1 VYQAIRTEPVPG
13 EIKLSASAIPTD
25 DGRLPM
31 VMHARVIVGAGGGP
45 DKTILNSPRFLVEQK
60 FACECLFLR
69 HPADV
74 KFGEI
79 RRRAAEWNAP
89 LVELDDRGPFDWR
102 IISRAIE
109 ICRERNVTIWHGH
122 DYKSNLLGLL
132 VRRRWPMRL
141 VTTVHGW
148 VHRTFRTPL
157 YYAIDRWT
165 LPRYERVICV
175 SPDIL
180 DQCRACGVS
189 EKRSVL
195 IDNAIDTEQFR
206 RSAAP
211 NAAKESIGWP
221 GARLLVGG
229 AGRLSP
235 EKGFDDLIRSVRDLV
250 NRGLD
255 VGLVIAGDGSERSN
269 LERIV
274 RDLNLDD
281 RVRLAGFQ
289 SDLRPYFEAMDLFVL
304 SSLREGLPNVVLE
317 AMALETPVVSTRVA
331 GVPRLIVDGE
341 NGLLVDCG
349 DRVSLTNCIERALRD
364 EELRQTLAQAGRQ
377 TIVERFSF
385 ALRMQKVAAVYDELL
400 ADDDR

>member
-1 VYQAIRTEPVPG
+1 VPSANVRPVD
-13 EIKLSASAIPTD
+13 A
-25 DGRLPM
+25 GRLPM

-45 DKTILNSPRFLVEQK
+45 DKTILNSPRFLAEHK
-60 FACECLFLR
+60 FDCECLFLR

-79 RRRAAEWNAP
+79 RRRATEWNAP

-102 IISRAIE
+102 IVSRAID

-180 DQCRACGVS
+180 DQSRACGVS
-189 EKRSVL
+189 EERAVL

-206 RSAAP
+206 RSTAP
-211 NAAKESIGWP
+211 NAAKERIGWP
-221 GARLLVGG
+221 TTRLLIGG

-235 EKGFDDLIRSVRDLV
+235 EKGFDDLIRSVRILV
-250 NRGLD
+250 DRGLD
-255 VGLVIAGDGSERSN
+255 VGLVVAGDGIERPK

-274 RDLNLDD
+274 LKLDLGD
-281 RVRLAGFQ
+281 RVQLAGFQ

-304 SSLREGLPNVVLE
+304 SSLREGLPNVLLE
-317 AMALETPVVSTRVA
+317 AMALETPIVSTRVA
-331 GVPRLIVDGE
+331 GVPRLIANGE

-349 DRVSLTNCIERALRD
+349 DRAAMTNCIERALRD
-364 EELRQTLAQAGRQ
+364 ENFRRALAQAGRR
-377 TIVERFSF
+377 TILERFSF
-385 ALRMQKVAAVYDELL
+385 DVRMQKVAAVYDDIL
-400 ADDDR
+400 AKDAP